1 MGKMK
6 TKNNFLKYIT
16 IALVIVFLIAAAFL
30 LLEVWENREGEFPVS
45 GTGDGIVEYNGKE
58 YVLKDNIE
66 TFLVL
71 GLDKYEGS
79 DSADSHKSGVQAD
92 FLMLFVFNNE
102 TKQCTAIHINRDTM
116 TRVNKLAVGGSTVA
130 ETYTK
135 QIALAYNYA
144 NADNDKIKCRNT
156 KDSVEYLLN
165 GVKVDHYLSLTM
177 DAVPA
182 SCDLVGGVEVTVL
195 DDFAGIDDTLIK
207 GEKVTLTG
215 EQALRYVR
223 TRYGLEDSTNSAR
236 MARQQQYIDALYN
249 KINSRIE
256 ADEEFLVKFVDT
268 MDDYVVYDSSDQ
280 KMLKFAEKFDDYEFL
295 GTKEIEGESKLGE
308 EFIEFY
314 PEEDSIWEIAMDLFY
329 TPKMNDNE

>member
-6 TKNNFLKYIT
+6 TKNNYLKYIA
-16 IALVIVFLIAAAFL
+16 IALVIVFLIAATFL
-30 LLEVWENREGEFPVS
+30 LLEVWENREGRFPVS
-45 GTGDGIVEYNGKE
+45 VTEDGVVEYNGKKYE
-58 YVLKDNIE
+58 QKENIE

-79 DSADSHKSGVQAD
+79 DSADSHESGVQAD
-92 FLMLFVFNNE
+92 FLMLFVFDNE

-144 NADNDKIKCRNT
+144 NTDNDKIKCRNT
-156 KDSVEYLLN
+156 KDSVEYLLY

-177 DAVPA
+177 DAVPV

-195 DDFAGIDDTLIK
+195 DDFTGIDETLVK

-223 TRYGLEDSTNSAR
+223 TRYGLEDSTNSTR
-236 MARQQQYIDALYN
+236 MARQQQYIDALYE

-256 ADEEFLVKFVDT
+256 ADDEFLVKFVDT

-295 GTKEIEGESKLGE
+295 GTKEIKGESKLGE
-308 EFIEFY
+308 EFVEFY
-314 PEEDSIWEIAMDLFY
+314 PDEESIWDLIIDLFY
-329 TPKMNDNE
+329 VENR